1 MSKGPFVSHILF
13 ITQMLISQ
21 IMVKQMLVS
30 FFFSFFQQS
39 DFPVLQWIQSHQI
52 IFLPFNLNLSR
63 V

>member
-30 FFFSFFQQS
+30 FFHFSKQS
-39 DFPVLQWIQSHQI
+39 DFPVLQWIQPHQI
-52 IFLPFNLNLSR
+52 IFLPF
-63 V
+63 